1 MTYFFFFTVM
11 VLKQYTLSRNCTQN
25 CNFEFEFFSLGLV
38 MCGTILSLV
47 MLGRA
52 YWETELPV
60 SQLIIVVQLLSC
72 VRLFVTPWIAACRAS
87 LSFIISQSLFTL
99 MSIESV
105 MSSNHLVLCHP
116 LLLLSIFPSIRVFSN
131 ESALRIRWPK

>member
-87 LSFIISQSLFTL
+87 LSFIISQSLFTQTHVHRV
-99 MSIESV
+99 SDAIQPS
-105 MSSNHLVLCHP
+105 HP
-116 LLLLSIFPSIRVFSN
+116 LSSPSPP
-131 ESALRIRWPK
+131 APKPSQHQGLFQ